1 MSPRRRLLV
10 WIFLAGICI
19 LIVCWAMGILTHPG
33 SRLGFRFYTGLWWP
47 SNARVIARGDD
58 HGGFHGD
65 GEFYVVFETD
75 EQTIQKWLSG
85 SAPWGQEWEQG
96 PVPGEIGFHCSFG
109 TLGASWSTVNGE
121 SRYRGDEELV
131 RLFSSNQTW
140 YAARERGSSSLRWHN
155 GDLFIVDPQAKT
167 VWFCVWDW

>member
-1 MSPRRRLLV
+1 
-10 WIFLAGICI
+10 
-19 LIVCWAMGILTHPG
+19 MGILTDPG

-65 GEFYVVFETD
+65 GEFYVVIETD

-85 SAPWGQEWEQG
+85 SAPWGQECEHG
-96 PVPGEIGFHCSFG
+96 PVPDEISYHCSFG
-109 TLGASWSTVNGE
+109 DYSVSWRTFN
-121 SRYRGDEELV
+121 
-131 RLFSSNQTW
+131 SNQVW
-140 YAARERGSSSLRWHN
+140 YAAKERCCSSLRWHN

-167 VWFCVWDW
+167 VWFCVWDF